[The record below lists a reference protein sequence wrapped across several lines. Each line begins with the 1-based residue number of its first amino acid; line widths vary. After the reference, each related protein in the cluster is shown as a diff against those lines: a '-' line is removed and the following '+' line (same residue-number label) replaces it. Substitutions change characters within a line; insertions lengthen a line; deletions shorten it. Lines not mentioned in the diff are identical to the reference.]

1 MINRTLIR
9 LKIVQLLYAFYQA
22 GGKNIDQAEKELLF
36 SLSKAYDLYNYLLLL
51 IVDVTHYAAD
61 EIERREQTNRI
72 AHIDEPIDH
81 RFADNKFALQ
91 LSVNKQLR
99 EFCENQKKTW
109 RDHQDYLRHLL
120 ADIQQSDIYRD
131 YMAASETGYEADRE
145 LWRQLYRSI
154 IQEDERLDDLL
165 ENESLYWNDDKDT
178 VDSFVLKTIKR
189 FEQSKG
195 AKQELLPE
203 YKDNEDREYAVSL
216 YRHAVLNDE
225 TYRQLI
231 AQTVHNWEMDRMA
244 FMDIIIMQVALAEIL
259 TFPQIPSTVTINE
272 FVEIAK
278 YYSTPRSA
286 GYVNGVL
293 DAVVHNL
300 KADGRLPGD

>member
-120 ADIQQSDIYRD
+120 ADIRQSDIYRD